1 MPDPFK
7 NKIDAAVAKQLGQ
20 AVQAVYPKFP
30 YKAYLDACVKQL
42 PSLELKQRAHAIG
55 EALRQ
60 ALPANTPQAMRTLL
74 KAIRSLPLENE
85 TGEGWAM
92 FPINAL
98 LESHGLEAFEESMKL
113 IPEVTKRFTA
123 EFAIRTF
130 IINEPKKTTPYLK
143 RWAKSSNVHLRRLV
157 SEGTRPRLPWAEQIQ
172 AYKANPKPIFPFLEQ
187 LKDDPEEY
195 VRRSVANNLNDI
207 SKDHPEQM
215 LNVVE
220 KWIKDR
226 SKQRAKLVKH
236 ACRTLIKQ
244 GDKRCLA
251 LLGYSPPKLKS
262 AKLSLSAKSILL
274 GNKIVVTTSIH
285 SSMQSDQNLILDY
298 RFHFVKSN
306 GATTPKVFKGSIVTL
321 PANAK
326 KEIERSFHLR
336 SVTTRRYY
344 TGNTRI
350 ELFVNGHTVAEA
362 TFTLNIPE

>member
-1 MPDPFK
+1 MPEPFK

-20 AVQAVYPKFP
+20 AVQDVYPEFP
-30 YKAYLDACVKQL
+30 YKAYLDACTRQL
-42 PSLELKQRAHAIG
+42 PALELKQRAHAIG

-60 ALPANTPQAMRTLL
+60 ALPANTPQAMRILL
-74 KAIRSLPLENE
+74 KATRSLPLENE

-98 LESHGLEAFEESMKL
+98 LESHGLEAFEESMEL

-130 IINEPKKTTPYLK
+130 ITNKPTKTAVYLR
-143 RWAKSSNVHLRRLV
+143 RWAKSPNVHLRRLV
-157 SEGTRPRLPWAEQIQ
+157 SEGTRPRLPWAEQIKVYR
-172 AYKANPKPIFPFLEQ
+172 ADPKPIFLFLEQ
-187 LKDDPEEY
+187 LKDDPEQY

-215 LNVVE
+215 LDVIE
-220 KWIKDR
+220 KWMKSPSTQR
-226 SKQRAKLVKH
+226 SKLVRH

-251 LLGYSPPKLKS
+251 LLGHSTPKLKS
-262 AKLSLSAKSILL
+262 AKLSLSEKSILL
-274 GNKIVVTTSIH
+274 GEKIVIQTSIQ
-285 SSMQSDQNLILDY
+285 SSSQIEQDLILDY

-306 GATTPKVFKGSIVTL
+306 GSTAPKVFKGSTITL

-326 KEIERSFHLR
+326 KEIKRSFHLR
-336 SVTTRRYY
+336 PVTTRRYY
-344 TGNTRI
+344 AGNTRI

-362 TFTLNIPE
+362 AFNLGVPK